1 MARSSELITILFGN
15 SILRPPVPSVASSAP
30 PPLQPSRIAS
40 GQVLAWLRPL
50 EPTSFWLVATNLAE
64 GLFGFDSGNVEYRIE
79 SCIDRESAFAV
90 IS

>member
-1 MARSSELITILFGN
+1 MA
-15 SILRPPVPSVASSAP
+15 SA
-30 PPLQPSRIAS
+30 A
-40 GQVLAWLRPL
+40 